1 MRRSHPQRRLPLRYF
16 AGDRHAV
23 RSPPRL
29 NRRLPDVAKIEKLT
43 TYWKGLLFLLSI
55 MRSPINVCVFADPS
69 SQSRA
74 AIAELV
80 KSTHFSTTVTL
91 SVVYSPFYGLL
102 YPANLLKNVAV
113 STVFTTHFLV
123 VEPTM
128 LPSRTRSS
136 LSSRIAGLYERLRS
150 APVPLLYE
158 PINLV
163 TIPVVRGDDRAAVE
177 SVPACLDD
185 KSCAPT
191 ELAMMVGAAVAAEA

>member
-1 MRRSHPQRRLPLRYF
+1 M
-16 AGDRHAV
+16 
-23 RSPPRL
+23 
-29 NRRLPDVAKIEKLT
+29 
-43 TYWKGLLFLLSI
+43 
-55 MRSPINVCVFADPS
+55 
-69 SQSRA
+69 
-74 AIAELV
+74 
-80 KSTHFSTTVTL
+80 TL

>member
-1 MRRSHPQRRLPLRYF
+1 M
-16 AGDRHAV
+16 
-23 RSPPRL
+23 
-29 NRRLPDVAKIEKLT
+29 AKIEKLT
-43 TYWKGLLFLLSI
+43 TYWKGLLLLRDI

-80 KSTHFSTTVTL
+80 KGAHFSTTVTL
-91 SVVYSPFYGLL
+91 SVVYSPFYGLV
-102 YPANLLKNVAV
+102 YPANLLKNVAI

-128 LPSRTRSS
+128 LPSRSRSP
-136 LSSRIAGLYERLRS
+136 LSSRTAGLYERLRS

-163 TIPVVRGDDRAAVE
+163 TIPVVRGDDRAAAE
-177 SVPACLDD
+177 SVAACLDD

-191 ELAMMVGAAVAAEA
+191 ELAMMVGAATAAEA